1 MTVKVKVP
9 MALRKLTYGNGDIK
23 IAGSNIEEVIN
34 NLEAEY
40 SGFKNAICDDGGK
53 VRGYVNIYI
62 NDEDF
67 RSLDNINTELKEGDE
82 LTIIPAIAGGLF
94 PGAE

>member
-1 MTVKVKVP
+1 MHVKVKVP
-9 MALRKLTYGNGDIK
+9 MALRKLTGGNGDIE
-23 IAGSNIEEVIN
+23 IAGSNVGQVID
-34 NLEAEY
+34 NLEDKY
-40 SGFKNAICDDGGK
+40 SGLKNAICDDGGN

-82 LTIIPAIAGGLF
+82 LTIIPAIAGGSLR
-94 PGAE
+94 GAE